1 MFPNPH
7 VWIFR
12 QGEAEKA
19 KAAPTTG
26 NPANQVP
33 TCSVVLKQLTTK
45 EIEAWSGRHKDK
57 TIR

>member
-12 QGEAEKA
+12 PGEAEKA
-19 KAAPTTG
+19 KAALTTG

-33 TCSVVLKQLTTK
+33 TCSVVLKQLTTE

-57 TIR
+57 TTR